1 MEQLSQDCK
10 NLFLVLV
17 GMDVKVGIAREHGRQ
32 LRLGLVV
39 EDVAGDATMLGISEF
54 ITHAQRWTG
63 TLGDEQIA
71 LPQPGGILVIDVRIA
86 LTSLFIQDEIA
97 AADVLGE
104 HGIGLL
110 HELDDAAIEVG
121 IDAPSP
127 NRASKVYFL
136 IHESQDYI
144 AKGPKSF
151 YYKITVKH
159 IPILFREI
167 PDH

>member
-1 MEQLSQDCK
+1 M
-10 NLFLVLV
+10 N
-17 GMDVKVGIAREHGRQ
+17 VKVGIACEHGRQ

-39 EDVAGDATMLGISEF
+39 EDVAGDATMLGVSEF
-54 ITHAQRWTG
+54 VTHAQRRTG

-71 LPQPGGILVIDVRIA
+71 LPQPCSILVIDVCIA
-86 LTSLFIQDEIA
+86 FTSLLIQDEIA

-104 HGIGLL
+104 HGVGLL

-121 IDAPSP
+121 IDASSP
-127 NRASKVYFL
+127 NRASKVDFL
-136 IHESQDYI
+136 FHQSQDYI
-144 AKGPKSF
+144 SKGPKSF